1 MENEKITLSDDE
13 KDVLQELINIAY
25 GNATAIVADILDAF
39 ASLSIPEIEVMT
51 INELL
56 FKFNGLK
63 NSSYFFSTQA
73 FMGEFSGE
81 CVFFIN
87 EESANNLAKHLD
99 IDTDNENDL
108 NDAIL
113 ELTNILTSSLTM
125 RLAQE
130 MNTEVTYTLPSISKI
145 PLSELSNS
153 KTLQYYS
160 QVIVIDTKLNFEE
173 QHIDGQIFILTKD
186 GSIRWLKRQLNI
198 ILKSLM

>member
-39 ASLSIPEIEVMT
+39 ASLSIPKIEVMT

>member
-1 MENEKITLSDDE
+1 MNLEKITFNDDE

-39 ASLSIPEIEVMT
+39 ASLSVPIIEVMT

-56 FKFNGLK
+56 FKFNNFK
-63 NSSYFFSTQA
+63 HSSYFFSTQA
-73 FMGEFSGE
+73 FIGDFSGE
-81 CVFFIN
+81 CAFFIN

-99 IDTDNENDL
+99 IDNVADL
-108 NDAIL
+108 DDAIL

-130 MNTEVTYTLPSISKI
+130 MHTEVTYSLPNISKI

-160 QVIVIDTKLNFEE
+160 QVIVIDTKLNFKE

-186 GSIRWLKRQLNI
+186 GSMQWLKKQLNI
-198 ILKSLM
+198 ILKSLI